1 VTIRAN
7 PACGAPALAAL
18 AALGVLAALAMPG
31 ASRAGP
37 LDVSVTDAAGKPL
50 PGAVVFAESAAA
62 RAALKPAAGI
72 EIAQV
77 ARQFAPQVTVV
88 PVGTAVS
95 FPNRDTV
102 RHHVY
107 SFSPVK
113 PFEIKLYVG
122 TPASPVVFDKPG
134 IAVLGCNIHDTMVA
148 WVVVV
153 DTPYF
158 GQTGADGR
166 LTLPGLPPGAYKL
179 RAWHASLPAGAAAAE
194 QALTV
199 ASPAGGAAET
209 ASVRLANARP

>member
-1 VTIRAN
+1 MKR
-7 PACGAPALAAL
+7 PALLALWAAAGV
-18 AALGVLAALAMPG
+18 AATAA
-31 ASRAGP
+31 P

-50 PGAVVFAESAAA
+50 AGAVVFAESPQA
-62 RAALKPAAGI
+62 RTALKPATGI

-77 ARQFAPQVTVV
+77 GKQFQPLVTVV

-107 SFSPVK
+107 SFSPTK

-134 IAVLGCNIHDTMVA
+134 IAVLGCNIHDQMVA

-153 DTPYF
+153 ETPYV
-158 GQTGADGR
+158 GQTGTDGR
-166 LTLPGLPPGAYKL
+166 LLLELPAGPYTL
-179 RAWHASLPAGAAAAE
+179 RAWHPSQPPGAAASE
-194 QALTV
+194 QPLAMG
-199 ASPAGGAAET
+199 PARQQAG
-209 ASVRLANARP
+209 VKLANARP